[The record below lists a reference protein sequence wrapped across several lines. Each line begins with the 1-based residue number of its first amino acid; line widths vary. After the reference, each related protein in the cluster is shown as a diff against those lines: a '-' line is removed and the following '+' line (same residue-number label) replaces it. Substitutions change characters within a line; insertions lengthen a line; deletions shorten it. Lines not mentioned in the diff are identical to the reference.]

1 MPRKKNPTGPSAAGK
16 VREAAVA
23 VPFSVSGGVRRKNFN
38 LPQWKID
45 RARAA
50 LGAATETETIE
61 RSLELAA
68 DLAAFTEATDRG
80 LASLVGKGGFTNYF
94 DPPEVT
100 G

>member
-1 MPRKKNPTGPSAAGK
+1 MAAKKTVSKPGSMK

-23 VPFSVSGGVRRKNFN
+23 VEFGTAAGVRRKNFN

-45 RARAA
+45 RARNA

-61 RSLELAA
+61 RALDMAA
-68 DLAAFTEATDRG
+68 DVAAFTEATDRG

>member
-1 MPRKKNPTGPSAAGK
+1 MPKKNVGTGKTGVMK
-16 VREAAVA
+16 VKEAALTIEFGTA
-23 VPFSVSGGVRRKNFN
+23 HGVRRKNFN

-61 RSLELAA
+61 RALDMAV
-68 DLAAFTEATDRG
+68 DIAAFTASTDRG
-80 LASLVGKGGFTNYF
+80 LAKLVGKGGFTNYF